1 MANYFVSN
9 ARGDDSTGTGT
20 AINPWKTLSKAIG
33 SSPAITLSGSGD
45 ALYIEPGIYRETV
58 ALGLSPTSGG
68 PLTIIGD
75 GTGAGFRAGGYATPA
90 TGEVEIRA
98 WTDGST
104 PMTTGEVLAANGK
117 SYVSVRGVKMIGGG
131 GVGTSVSCFNL
142 TGSFSDWSF
151 EDCVFLGSTSRL
163 GVGKIYATAG
173 AALNATFKRCDFV
186 GPVNNSSHYG
196 VQVVSPLNATEYDV
210 NVLFQNCNFFGTAG
224 CIQVAQSGGSGSGW
238 STGVRAQQCGF
249 YFAFRGFHVNATP
262 TLTTPL
268 SIYGCTFAFVA
279 NAIVGT
285 ATTGQ
290 VVENGNA
297 FAGCVVN
304 RTANVPT
311 GANSI
316 DNACPAINFHDERL
330 YGGVIRPF
338 LEPSAVSPFLG
349 AGAFGSPPTV
359 DLYNRGRPE
368 GGGSLSAS
376 CGATE
381 RHDTTIV
388 QTGVVQAGAA
398 ALQLTGPGS
407 MEWLVPVGA
416 TSTSL
421 TIYTQVDANYGTT
434 NPPVFEVDAEPQ
446 YGVAYASATAS
457 SSTGSW
463 HQIAISSF
471 TPTSA
476 GWVKVRVRAK
486 PDAANGICYIDT
498 FGGATGDPAALA
510 TAFRGSVPKFAASTT
525 TTTVVNI
532 FNSEC

>member
-1 MANYFVSN
+1 MANWYVSD
-9 ARGDDSTGTGT
+9 ARGDDSTGVGSAT
-20 AINPWKTLSKAIG
+20 NPWKTLSKAIG
-33 SSPAITLSGSGD
+33 ASPAITLSGSGTD
-45 ALYIEPGIYRETV
+45 TLYIEPGIYREV
-58 ALGLSPTSGG
+58 LAFSLSPSVGN
-68 PLTIIGD
+68 PFEIVGD
-75 GTGAGFRAGGYATPA
+75 GDGAGFSAGGYSTPA
-90 TGEVEIRA
+90 TGVVEIRA
-98 WTDGST
+98 WTDDVT
-104 PMTTGEVLAANGK
+104 PMTTAEVLSASGK
-117 SYVSVRGVKMIGGG
+117 SFVAVSKIKFIAGAGGNSS
-131 GVGTSVSCFNL
+131 SVACFNL
-142 TGSFSDWSF
+142 AGVFSDWTF
-151 EDCVFLGSTSRL
+151 EDCIFYGSRTRAILGQIT
-163 GVGKIYATAG
+163 ATAG
-173 AALNATFKRCDFV
+173 AALNVAFKRCDFLGV
-186 GPVNNSSHYG
+186 SNSNTFYG
-196 VQVVSPLNATEYDV
+196 VSLRCPLNATEYGL
-210 NVLFQNCNFFGTAG
+210 NVLFQHCNFVSTAG
-224 CIQVAQSGGSGSGW
+224 GVWIQKLGGAGSGW
-238 STGVRAQQCGF
+238 ATGVTVQQCGF
-249 YFAFRGFHVNATP
+249 WFAFRGLYVSDATA
-262 TLTTPL
+262 LTTP
-268 SIYGCTFAFVA
+268 IGVYGSSFHFIT
-279 NAIVGT
+279 NGIV
-285 ATTGQ
+285 ATTPGQ

-297 FAGCVVN
+297 FTCQIN
-304 RTANVPT
+304 LTNVSA

-316 DNACPAINFHDERL
+316 ATACPAFNFHDERL
-330 YGGVIRPF
+330 FGGLLRPCF
-338 LEPSAVSPFLG
+338 EPSAVSPALG
-349 AGAFGSPPTV
+349 SGGYGTPPTV
-359 DLYNRGRPE
+359 DLWNRGRPE

-407 MEWLVPVGA
+407 MEWLVPVAA

-421 TIYTQVDANYGTT
+421 TIYTRVDANYGTT

-525 TTTVVNI
+525 TTNVINI